1 VQVVQSLLAVL
12 DRSDRVGEQNDVE
25 GTVERIEHYR
35 ILDVTDME
43 FEMWMPAA
51 SFVDHRRAEVD
62 ADAAAGVQSGEDVTG
77 AAAEVEHA
85 LVGTDEEPQK
95 AFIFFVVEA
104 VALDPLVPLGR
115 EAVGKLANRM
125 LSP

>member
-1 VQVVQSLLAVL
+1 
-12 DRSDRVGEQNDVE
+12 VE
-25 GTVERIEHYR
+25 LEV
-35 ILDVTDME
+35 
-43 FEMWMPAA
+43 WMPAP

-62 ADAAAGVQSGEDVTG
+62 ADAAAGVQGREEVTG

-115 EAVGKLANRM
+115 DAVGKLADRV